1 MLLHRSSISAL
12 FFGRDRRRGSFSR
25 KNLLLVLHTRLPRR
39 RRLRRLCSSLPQF
52 SVVRLRPLFFLS
64 REIVISLYHAIIGYL
79 QLGQKEPS
87 AYLPKEKQRIISENK
102 FNKDGNFTC
111 VNLQKLLK
119 IVDISNQQNVIALF
133 CLKKKKLCPDMS
145 SV

>member
-1 MLLHRSSISAL
+1 MSILQGS
-12 FFGRDRRRGSFSR
+12 FGRYIFIYY
-25 KNLLLVLHTRLPRR
+25 LL
-39 RRLRRLCSSLPQF
+39 
-52 SVVRLRPLFFLS
+52 LS